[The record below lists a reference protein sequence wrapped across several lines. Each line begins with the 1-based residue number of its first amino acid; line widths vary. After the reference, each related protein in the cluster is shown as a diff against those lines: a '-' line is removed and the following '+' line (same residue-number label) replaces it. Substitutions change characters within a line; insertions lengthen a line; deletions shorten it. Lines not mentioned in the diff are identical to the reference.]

1 MKFQRSAARAGLALL
16 AFSTVSYSAGI
27 LPLREVK
34 QGLRGTGRTVFSGGA
49 VDTFDVEI
57 LGVLE
62 NIGPRQSLILAR
74 LSGGPLAQTG
84 VMQGM
89 SGSPVYI
96 GDKLVG
102 AVAMAF
108 PNAKEPIAGIRP
120 IEEMLAGPSPDPR
133 RRAGLSPGNLLAG
146 LPGRGEMIA
155 GPGRMVDIATPLSL
169 GGFTRATVEH
179 FAPQL
184 RGFGLEPVQ
193 GTASGGRSGLPLGD
207 PKKLEPGSMI
217 SVQLITGDFAAGA
230 DGTVT
235 HIDGDRL
242 YAFGHHFLSVGPA
255 ELPFARA
262 EVIALLPSIVSSFK
276 ISNALEPM
284 GVITQDRNA
293 AVSGTLGRQ
302 ARMVPVEIHVKGA
315 AGRSTPYR
323 MEMVDDRYL
332 SPFLLQMM
340 MYSAIDATERT
351 AGPSSFR
358 VRGEVQFDGV
368 DTPLRLD
375 NAVAADTGGAA
386 TASLY
391 TALPYA
397 YVLQSGFDNLR
408 AKKIQLSIEAR
419 DEKESL
425 QIDDAYADHV
435 KVRPGD
441 TVTVHA
447 VLAGRNGAETIRSVS
462 FPTPIGLDPGPLYF
476 TVSDGMTANFAE
488 IKQLLG
494 ATPRSPVQAVATV
507 NRLREND
514 RVYVRVWRPEVSF
527 QTEASDFPA
536 PPPSLAM
543 MFSRS
548 QGKQGGLTQ
557 GYSSRLSEISFDGTG
572 AVISGARTFQVE
584 VIE

>member
-1 MKFQRSAARAGLALL
+1 MAILGPASRAGLAVVVL
-16 AFSTVSYSAGI
+16 AVAASAAGI
-27 LPLREVK
+27 LPLGDIK
-34 QGLRGTGRTVFSGGA
+34 PGLRGTGRTIFSGGSIE
-49 VDTFDVEI
+49 TFDVEI

-62 NIGPRQSLILAR
+62 NIGPKQSLILAR
-74 LSGGPLAQTG
+74 LSGGPLERTG

-96 GDKLVG
+96 DGKLIG

-120 IEEMLAGPSPDPR
+120 IEEMLATPTAEPPQ
-133 RRAGLSPGNLLAG
+133 RAALSAENLLAG
-146 LPGRGEMIA
+146 LPGRGEVIA
-155 GPGRMVDIATPLSL
+155 GPSRMTDIATPLSL
-169 GGFTRATVEH
+169 GGFTRAAVEH

-184 RGFGLEPVQ
+184 RALGLEPVQ
-193 GTASGGRSGLPLGD
+193 GTASGGRAGLPMGD

-217 SVQLITGDFAAGA
+217 SVQLITGDFVAGA

-235 HIDGDRL
+235 HLDGDRI
-242 YAFGHHFLSVGPA
+242 YAFGHRFLSVGPA

-262 EVIALLPSIVSSFK
+262 EVIALLPSTVSSFK

-293 AVSGTLGRQ
+293 AIAGTLGRR
-302 ARMVPVEIHVKGA
+302 ARMVPVSIDVQG
-315 AGRSTPYR
+315 AGRSASYR
-323 MEMVDDRYL
+323 MEMVEDRYL

-351 AGPSSFR
+351 AGASSFR
-358 VRGEVQFDGV
+358 VRGEVEFDGV
-368 DTPLRLD
+368 ESPLRLD
-375 NAVAADTGGAA
+375 NAIASDSGAA
-386 TASLY
+386 AMASLY

-397 YVLQSGFDNLR
+397 YVLQTGFDRLR
-408 AKKIQLSIEAR
+408 AKRVQLSIESR
-419 DEKESL
+419 DEKDAL

-435 KVRPGD
+435 KVRPGQ
-441 TVTVHA
+441 TVTVHV
-447 VLAGRNGAETIRSVS
+447 VLAGRNGAETIKSVS
-462 FPTPIGLDPGPLYF
+462 YPTPIGLSSGPLYF
-476 TVSDGMTANFAE
+476 TVSDGMTANLAE

-494 ATPRSPVQAVATV
+494 ATPRSPAQAVATV

-514 RVYVRVWRPEVSF
+514 RVYVRVWRPEVAF

-543 MFSRS
+543 LFSRS
-548 QGKQGGLTQ
+548 QGRQGGLTQ
-557 GYSSRLSEISFDGTG
+557 GYSSRIAEMSFDGTG
-572 AVISGARTFQVE
+572 AAISGARTFQVE
-584 VIE
+584 VTE